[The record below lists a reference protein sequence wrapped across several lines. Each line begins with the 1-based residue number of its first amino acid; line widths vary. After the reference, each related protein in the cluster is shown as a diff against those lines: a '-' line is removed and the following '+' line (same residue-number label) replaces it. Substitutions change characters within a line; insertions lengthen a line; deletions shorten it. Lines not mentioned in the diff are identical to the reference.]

1 MQIGLIGYGQ
11 MGQALERVATARG
24 HTVAGIIRRDT
35 PL

>member
-1 MQIGLIGYGQ
+1 MQIGLIGYGR
-11 MGQALERVATARG
+11 MGQAVERIATARG